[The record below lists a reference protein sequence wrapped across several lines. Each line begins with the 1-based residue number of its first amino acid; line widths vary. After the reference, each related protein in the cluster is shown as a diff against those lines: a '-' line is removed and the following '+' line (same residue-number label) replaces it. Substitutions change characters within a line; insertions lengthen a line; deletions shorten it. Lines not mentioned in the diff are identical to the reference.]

1 MLKVACDVSALSAS
15 SPVKTTPPE
24 SAEPQEDSA
33 EPSSSSQESLP
44 ATDAPAPQPDP
55 DAWIQVEKRHRQ
67 PPGKPKVVN
76 NRRGEIQLEVL
87 TSFTASHFHFHP
99 FFFLFLITFFIFS
112 CPPSSILSSCLPP
125 CLCPTPFSAGSM
137 SVMMCVLSAL
147 LLPQHSNPTT
157 SPLQLSTSCSRS
169 LISSGSARRF
179 SFILCLLFTP
189 SPRSSSFSHAAFSS
203 NIIYLRSPNIQKITF
218 IQINH
223 Y

>member
-87 TSFTASHFHFHP
+87 TSFKASHFHFHP
-99 FFFLFLITFFIFS
+99 FFFVSHHIFHLFM
-112 CPPSSILSSCLPP
+112 SSILHPFLLFASLFVSYTFFGRQHVSDDVCVVGSSPPSALQPDHLP
-125 CLCPTPFSAGSM
+125 SAVEYFLLSLAHQLRF
-137 SVMMCVLSAL
+137 CSAL
-147 LLPQHSNPTT
+147 LVHFMSLIHAFT
-157 SPLQLSTSCSRS
+157 SLLKLFSCSF
-169 LISSGSARRF
+169 LI
-179 SFILCLLFTP
+179 
-189 SPRSSSFSHAAFSS
+189 
-203 NIIYLRSPNIQKITF
+203 
-218 IQINH
+218 
-223 Y
+223 